1 MKYLL
6 FLLFLLLKAGTA
18 TAQNNLVVNGIP
30 WFDDKG
36 NIVNAHGACIVE
48 ENGRYYLFGE
58 WKSDKSNAFPGFSCC
73 SSDDLVNWKFENI
86 VLRVQPE
93 GILGP
98 NRVGERVK
106 VMKCPKTGEYIMLM
120 HADDMGYKDPYIGL
134 ATCKTI
140 AGDYQLQGPLLYKGQ
155 PVKRWDMGTFQD
167 TDGKGYLLI
176 HHGPVYRLSDD
187 YRSIEAEVAH
197 IKGMGESP
205 AMFVGNSVQRNSC
218 CYCWRNK
225 PSWRICQS
233 KCIKCRERYC
243 IFFIGRFLQQ
253 VSGKSNSNYN
263 TENAEGKLYST
274 G

>member
-1 MKYLL
+1 MMKYLP

-36 NIVNAHGACIVE
+36 NTVNAHGACIVE

-58 WKSDKSNAFPGFSCC
+58 WKSDKSNAFPGFSCY

-205 AMFVGNSVQRNSC
+205 AMFKKNGVYFMLTSNLT
-218 CYCWRNK
+218 
-225 PSWRICQS
+225 SWEKMITSISRLP
-233 KCIKCRERYC
+233 R
-243 IFFIGRFLQQ
+243 
-253 VSGKSNSNYN
+253 
-263 TENAEGKLYST
+263 
-274 G
+274 